1 MLTEAAYAAPGGG
14 VASGVVA
21 LFFDELPLAVWF
33 TLIDSFLHQDFLRQL
48 LADPG
53 FFEDVR
59 QRLEAPRD
67 AG

>member
-1 MLTEAAYAAPGGG
+1 MLTEATYAAPRDA

-21 LFFDELPLAVWF
+21 VFFDELPLAVWF
-33 TLIDSFLHQDFLRQL
+33 TLIESALHQDFLRQL
-48 LADPG
+48 LTDPD